1 MSSVRFEVLFDRRE
15 DQIGSG
21 PVLFFRP
28 LLHRTEEV
36 SGDSER
42 DGVIYHFCVQS

>member
-36 SGDSER
+36 GGDSER
-42 DGVIYHFCVQS
+42 DGVIHRF